1 MKYAD
6 IIIKVVD
13 YNRLMNH
20 IAMSDYNAEFTA
32 KVKADDLVMSPKEE
46 TIIPFAYYNIKVDT
60 KTTLAEGESF
70 VFKWSTPG
78 KFIYLW
84 HQSKKSL
91 ELETSVANIAYKS
104 DTKAADLS
112 DENNIDIIKVEV
124 FTKKGTTLT
133 RIGDA
138 EATINVKKLRL
149 VMKPNNITLSGG
161 QNVALYIERT
171 DGVNDIV
178 SNSALDY
185 KVEWE
190 TSGTYGKFNGTLKSA
205 TTMGNKI
212 NYEVLDKDVKEA
224 KESFLARVYFKAKA
238 DTEWVLR
245 ESVKGE
251 LNINNDP
258 NKIILDVA
266 LETVDWILDNRN
278 TTGGYSAG
286 INRIVRVPIHP
297 KAKKYTVVTY
307 GFKKPL
313 PAWENKPA
321 SWLPGRT
328 PPSVY
333 GFPGAGPNE
342 IVGGDY
348 YYTIGRTWCAGNPPG
363 CGADIGVW
371 TAHSNSYGGR
381 ANIIIEIEN

>member
-1 MKYAD
+1 
-6 IIIKVVD
+6 
-13 YNRLMNH
+13 
-20 IAMSDYNAEFTA
+20 
-32 KVKADDLVMSPKEE
+32 
-46 TIIPFAYYNIKVDT
+46 
-60 KTTLAEGESF
+60 
-70 VFKWSTPG
+70 
-78 KFIYLW
+78 
-84 HQSKKSL
+84 
-91 ELETSVANIAYKS
+91 
-104 DTKAADLS
+104 
-112 DENNIDIIKVEV
+112 
-124 FTKKGTTLT
+124 
-133 RIGDA
+133 
-138 EATINVKKLRL
+138 
-149 VMKPNNITLSGG
+149 
-161 QNVALYIERT
+161 
-171 DGVNDIV
+171 
-178 SNSALDY
+178 
-185 KVEWE
+185 
-190 TSGTYGKFNGTLKSA
+190 
-205 TTMGNKI
+205 MGNKI

-297 KAKKYTVVTY
+297 KAKKYIVKTY
-307 GFKKPL
+307 GFKIPL
-313 PAWENKPA
+313 PGWENKGV
-321 SWLPGRT
+321 SWLPGKT

-381 ANIIIEIEN
+381 ANIIIEIED